1 MTSVATGGL
10 ATPARLLRSRRVHG
24 QVIIG
29 VIGLSALAGL
39 CPGKPG
45 SRRCTPGRLG
55 QGGAAVVICYPI
67 SGDRSGSPRYAARS
81 RTSR

>member
-10 ATPARLLRSRRVHG
+10 ATPARLLRSRGVHG

-39 CPGKPG
+39 CPGNQARARARMTAWDKA
-45 SRRCTPGRLG
+45 RRL
-55 QGGAAVVICYPI
+55 
-67 SGDRSGSPRYAARS
+67 S
-81 RTSR
+81 